1 MNASTKAGMAIDLPV
16 QGMTCASCVG
26 RVERALKK
34 LPGVQEA
41 VVNLATEKASIRFE
55 GAADLPAAIAAIE
68 KAGYEV
74 PQSSVELEVE
84 GMTCASC
91 VGRVER
97 ALKKVEGVQSAS
109 VNLATERALVTLA
122 GSVDMAALVAQELGV
137 KVELVPV
144 TSTNRIPFLT
154 TGKADIVISS
164 LGKNAERAKVIDFT
178 QAYAPFPK
186 SVYGPKD
193 MSIKAPADLAGKT
206 VGVTR
211 GSTEDLALTQVAPAS
226 ATIKRYED
234 NNATAQSYL
243 TGQVQLVTL
252 GNIVANAVN
261 ERTRLRQLDVKFAV
275 EDTPCYIGVAKGEP
289 ALLQKVD
296 AIITKL
302 KADGRLTSL
311 SQRWMKMPLPATL

>member
-1 MNASTKAGMAIDLPV
+1 MTSPLTPRRAFIRTAMAAATLAAAGLGSAAHADMLANIQKAGVLRVAIPQDFPPFGSLGTDLKL
-16 QGMTCASCVG
+16 QGYD
-26 RVERALKK
+26 
-34 LPGVQEA
+34 
-41 VVNLATEKASIRFE
+41 I
-55 GAADLPAAIAAIE
+55 
-68 KAGYEV
+68 
-74 PQSSVELEVE
+74 
-84 GMTCASC
+84 
-91 VGRVER
+91 
-97 ALKKVEGVQSAS
+97 
-109 VNLATERALVTLA
+109 
-122 GSVDMAALVAQELGV
+122 DMAALVAQELGV

-193 MSIKAPADLAGKT
+193 VSIKAPADLAGKT

-302 KADGRLTSL
+302 KADGRLGSL